1 MKTKR
6 NIDSRTLKT
15 GLRNQA
21 PGENGFLD
29 FRPLIGRD
37 YSIEDSTALTSEF
50 QSPTI
55 RSKANALKGGRI
67 RRLTLLVPMTMLIAL
82 SLAALALPATQ
93 VIQGQEVEQFLKKG
107 RFVAKE
113 PLGAG
118 VTASLKV
125 TIQQGDKKQFAVLKI
140 VDQKRP
146 GLQPNA
152 AGVLELDFQ
161 DSWRTEVAAYELDK
175 LIGLGMVPA
184 TIERPSPYAD
194 KPASLQ
200 LWVEASLSEEK
211 RRQKAIIPPDA
222 QRWADQLSKMALF
235 DALIY
240 NMDRNPGNL
249 LITDTFEVRLI
260 DHSRSF
266 RPNAEIRN
274 KDDLTRFS
282 RSVLEKVKALNE
294 STIGK
299 KLGDYLS
306 LVQIQGLMKR
316 RQLILDRA
324 DELAKQYGANA
335 VYFP

>member
-1 MKTKR
+1 MQEKR
-6 NIDSRTLKT
+6 NMDSSTLKI
-15 GLRNQA
+15 GLRNQV
-21 PGENGFLD
+21 PGKNGFLD
-29 FRPLIGRD
+29 FRPFIGRH
-37 YSIEDSTALTSEF
+37 YSIGDNSALTTELRSH
-50 QSPTI
+50 TI
-55 RSKANALKGGRI
+55 RCKGKGGYI
-67 RRLTLLVPMTMLIAL
+67 RRFTGLL
-82 SLAALALPATQ
+82 SLATLTAAFSASLVGLPLPASQ

-118 VTASLKV
+118 VTGSLKV
-125 TIQQGDKKQFAVLKI
+125 TLQQGDTKQFAVLKT

-146 GLQPNA
+146 GLHPNA
-152 AGVLELDFQ
+152 SGELELDFQ

-184 TIERPSPYAD
+184 TIERSSPYEN

-211 RRQKAIIPPDA
+211 RRKNAIIPPDA
-222 QRWADQLSKMALF
+222 QRWADQLSNMTLF
-235 DALIY
+235 DALIH

-249 LITDTFEVRLI
+249 LITDKFEVRLI

-266 RPNAEIRN
+266 RPNAELRN
-274 KDDLTRFS
+274 KEDLTRFS
-282 RSVLEKVKALNE
+282 RTTLGRLRLLTAS
-294 STIGK
+294 SIGK

-306 LVQIQGLMKR
+306 LSQIEGLMKR

-324 DELAKQYGANA
+324 DEMVGQYGENA
-335 VYFP
+335 VIFP